1 MIKESDLVKKLRQE
15 FKKLLPGVVVLKI
28 NDKSSAGIPD
38 LSIDH
43 DDSHLWIET
52 KVLRQYNTRTAF
64 KKHIDLLQLGN
75 CCLLERQGR
84 CFYLILYD
92 KDSILVVRPS
102 TIYLALAKPN
112 LVFDFFHDVKFLA
125 SFAGTLE
132 TATGFLCQTMKEPK
146 R

>member
-15 FKKLLPGVVVLKI
+15 FKKLLPGVVVQKI

-43 DDSHLWIET
+43 DDHHLWIET
-52 KVLRQYNTRTAF
+52 KVLRHYNTKTAF

-84 CFYLILYD
+84 CFYLMLYD
-92 KDSILVVRPS
+92 RDSILVVRPS
-102 TIYLALAKPN
+102 TVYLALNKSK
-112 LVFDFFHDVKFLA
+112 LDFDFFRDIKFPA
-125 SFAGTLE
+125 SYTGSLE
-132 TATGFLCQTMKEPK
+132 TAAEFLCQTMKESK

>member
-15 FKKLLPGVVVLKI
+15 FKKLLPGVVVQKI

-43 DDSHLWIET
+43 DDHHLWIET
-52 KVLRQYNTRTAF
+52 KVLRHYNTKTAF

-84 CFYLILYD
+84 CYYVMLFD
-92 KDSILVVRPS
+92 NTSIIVVRPS
-102 TIYLALAKPN
+102 KIFVALSKSKSD
-112 LVFDFFHDVKFLA
+112 FDFFDDIKGEA
-125 SFAGTLE
+125 TFAGSLE
-132 TATGFLCQTMKEPK
+132 TSTEFLCRTMKEPK